1 MPLLI
6 VEKNH
11 YPSRS
16 RKWIFPRI
24 VIIII
29 FIYLKR
35 IAIVIFNFAEWI
47 IFGNAIGNFRSK
59 FFFVFKKWIR
69 FIKCLKRQ
77 IKNNNENQFFFFREI
92 NDYTQK
98 NFSVKSPH
106 QMLLLLNHHPQI

>member
-35 IAIVIFNFAEWI
+35 IAIVIFKFAEWI
-47 IFGNAIGNFRSK
+47 IMTTVGNFRSK
-59 FFFVFKKWIR
+59 FFFFVFKKWIR
-69 FIKCLKRQ
+69 FIQCLRKQ
-77 IKNNNENQFFFFREI
+77 IKHNETQIFVKSTISRNSFFF
-92 NDYTQK
+92 
-98 NFSVKSPH
+98 VKLPH
-106 QMLLLLNHHPQI
+106 QMLLLLQNHHPQI